1 MNDTNHISLTYSDS
15 ELRNLIEEYITQQKA
30 EFTFK
35 GVCSYIA
42 YWAMEDGMKSGTS
55 KVIYESNKIQQ
66 DDQERVMRVLG
77 AIIHDGRITAS
88 GETYYK
94 A

>member
-1 MNDTNHISLTYSDS
+1 MNDTNHISLTYSDA
-15 ELRNLIEEYITQQKA
+15 ELHNLIEEFITQQKA

-42 YWAMEDGMKSGTS
+42 YWAMEDGMKAGN
-55 KVIYESNKIQQ
+55 NKIQPNDQ
-66 DDQERVMRVLG
+66 DRVRRVLE
-77 AIIHDGRITAS
+77 AIIRDGRITAS
-88 GETYYK
+88 GETYNK

>member
-1 MNDTNHISLTYSDS
+1 MNDTNNISLTYSDS
-15 ELRNLIEEYITQQKA
+15 ELHNLIEEFITQQKA

-42 YWAMEDGMKSGTS
+42 YWAMEDGMKAGN
-55 KVIYESNKIQQ
+55 NKIQPN
-66 DDQERVMRVLG
+66 DQERVRRVLE
-77 AIIHDGRITAS
+77 AIIRDGRITAS
-88 GETYYK
+88 GETYNK